1 MSTPKR
7 ILTFDIGIRNLAWC
21 LLEQIGGE
29 QTQWTILGW
38 ENFDLLA
45 GTTSQEA
52 TQKPVCVHCG
62 KRATHVAG
70 NLVVCK
76 RHTGAAFPILADLSG
91 NPYKTIPT
99 LKCLKTIPGISLRGR
114 REEIVSTLR
123 TKFAIPITPMK
134 KSVKQ
139 NSDLGILHT
148 ALQNFV
154 NSRLELFRSAGTIF
168 LENQPAFKN
177 PTMKSLQILLF
188 ATLRERLPGTTV
200 GFVHASKKTRGAM
213 GGDRGYAERKRVS
226 ESRIGEWF
234 RKENVVEKEKWS
246 TFLTTQHK
254 KSDLCDSLCM
264 CLDSFV
270 RTETV

>member
-1 MSTPKR
+1 MSTPTR

-21 LLEQIGGE
+21 LLERSGKR
-29 QTQWTILGW
+29 WSILGW

-45 GTTSQEA
+45 GTTSEEA
-52 TQKPVCVHCG
+52 TRKPVCTTCG
-62 KRATHVAG
+62 KRATHTAG
-70 NLVVCK
+70 TAVVCK
-76 RHTGAAFPILADLSG
+76 RHTGTAFPILADLSG

-99 LKCLKTIPGISLRGR
+99 LKILKTIPKLSTKNLR
-114 REEIVSTLR
+114 REEIVSDLR
-123 TKFAIPITPMK
+123 TKFAIPIVPAK

-139 NSDLGILHT
+139 NSDLAALHT

-154 NSRLELFRSAGTIF
+154 NSRLELFRGAGIIL

-188 ATLRERLPGTTV
+188 ATLRERLPGVTV
-200 GFVHASKKTRGAM
+200 GFVHASKKTQGAT
-213 GGDRGYAERKRVS
+213 GGDKGYAERKKAS
-226 ESRIGEWF
+226 EARIEEWF
-234 RKENVVEKEKWS
+234 SKEDVVDKEKWRQ
-246 TFLTTQHK
+246 FLATQHK

>member
-21 LLEQIGGE
+21 LLERSGKR
-29 QTQWTILGW
+29 WRVLGW

-45 GTTSQEA
+45 GTTSEEA
-52 TQKPVCVHCG
+52 TRKPLCATCG
-62 KRATHVAG
+62 KRGTHTAG
-70 NLVVCK
+70 DTIVCK
-76 RHTGAAFPILADLSG
+76 RHTGPAFPILSDLSG

-99 LKCLKTIPGISLRGR
+99 LKFLKTIPGISTKGK
-114 REEIVSTLR
+114 REEIISGLR
-123 TKFAIPITPMK
+123 TKFAIPIPPAK
-134 KSVKQ
+134 KSGKQ
-139 NSDLGILHT
+139 NSDLAALHT

-154 NSRLELFRSAGTIF
+154 NSRLELFRGAGTIL

-188 ATLRERLPGTTV
+188 ATLRERLPGATV
-200 GFVHASKKTRGAM
+200 GFVHASKKTQGATS
-213 GGDRGYAERKRVS
+213 GDKGYTERKKAS
-226 ESRIGEWF
+226 ESRIEEWF
-234 RKENVVEKEKWS
+234 TKEDIVNKQEWRQ
-246 TFLTTQHK
+246 FLAAQHK

-264 CLDSFV
+264 CLDFFV